1 MIAAERKKQR
11 GKRNKFGKTF
21 GKKNNNNNNNN
32 IGRGSRELLYYYTN
46 LPGTSRM

>member
-21 GKKNNNNNNNN
+21 GKKNNNNNN
-32 IGRGSRELLYYYTN
+32 IGGGGELLYYYTN

>member
-32 IGRGSRELLYYYTN
+32 IGRGSFSTTN

>member
-21 GKKNNNNNNNN
+21 GKKNNNNNN
-32 IGRGSRELLYYYTN
+32 IGGGGGASLLLY
-46 LPGTSRM
+46 

>member
-21 GKKNNNNNNNN
+21 GKKNNNNNN
-32 IGRGSRELLYYYTN
+32 IGGGGASLLLY
-46 LPGTSRM
+46 